1 MFHIRRHNSKDS
13 WIFLAANI
21 IYFLL
26 PFYYTDSYVTDI
38 LFH

>member
-21 IYFLL
+21 IYF
-26 PFYYTDSYVTDI
+26 YYTDSYVTDI